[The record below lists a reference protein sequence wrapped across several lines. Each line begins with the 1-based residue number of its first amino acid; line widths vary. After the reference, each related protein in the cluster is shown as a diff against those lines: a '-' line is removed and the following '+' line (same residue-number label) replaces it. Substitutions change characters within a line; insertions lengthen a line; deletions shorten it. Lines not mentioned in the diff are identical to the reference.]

1 MKKLTYSLALTGLM
15 AFFAFIGGSAFASFK
30 TGEKV
35 WSKHLTTNLL
45 TEPRPLAAVQ
55 TTVGFAEKLTVREV
69 QGSWLRVKTKAAEG
83 WIFQGNVAGQ
93 KPEIAPAAG
102 LTQID
107 ASTTNTVAAARPL
120 TPAANDYAA
129 RRGQQ
134 SAQADIDWIDQQ
146 ASLLTAD
153 AVIAWMSANQ
163 KGEYQP

>member
-1 MKKLTYSLALTGLM
+1 MRRLTCLLALTGLM
-15 AFFAFIGGSAFASFK
+15 AFFMFIGGSAFAGFK
-30 TGEKV
+30 TGERV

-45 TEPRPLAAVQ
+45 TEPRPLAAVK
-55 TTVGFAEKLTVREV
+55 TTVGFAEKLAIREV
-69 QGSWLRVKTKAAEG
+69 QGSWLRVKSKSAEG
-83 WIFQGNVAGQ
+83 WIFQGNVAEQ

-107 ASTTNTVAAARPL
+107 ASATNTVAAARPL

-134 SAQADIDWIDQQ
+134 SSQADIDWIDQQ
-146 ASLLTAD
+146 ALLLTAD
-153 AVIAWMSANQ
+153 AVLAWMSANQ

>member
-1 MKKLTYSLALTGLM
+1 MKRLTYSLVLMGLI
-15 AFFAFIGGSAFASFK
+15 AFFTFLGSFAIADFK
-30 TGEKV
+30 VNEKV

-55 TTVGFAEKLTVREV
+55 TTVSFAEKLTIREV
-69 QGSWLRVKTKAAEG
+69 QGSWLRVKTKSAEG
-83 WIFQGNVAGQ
+83 WIFQGNVAEQ

-107 ASTTNTVAAARPL
+107 ASATNTVAAARPL

-134 SAQADIDWIDQQ
+134 SSQADIDWIDQQ